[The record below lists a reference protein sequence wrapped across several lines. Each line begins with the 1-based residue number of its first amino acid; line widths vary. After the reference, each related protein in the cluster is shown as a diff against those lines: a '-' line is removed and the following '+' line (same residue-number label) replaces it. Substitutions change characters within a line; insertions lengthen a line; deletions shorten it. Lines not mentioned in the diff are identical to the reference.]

1 MKKKNKAIEKKSKK
15 IVPFLSYIT
24 KELKNIEIKN
34 KYIEE
39 IENNKKTIID
49 N

>member
-1 MKKKNKAIEKKSKK
+1 MKKKNKEIEKKSKK
-15 IVPFLSYIT
+15 IIPFLSYIT
-24 KELKNIEIKN
+24 KQLKNIEIKN

-39 IENNKKTIID
+39 IDNNKMIID